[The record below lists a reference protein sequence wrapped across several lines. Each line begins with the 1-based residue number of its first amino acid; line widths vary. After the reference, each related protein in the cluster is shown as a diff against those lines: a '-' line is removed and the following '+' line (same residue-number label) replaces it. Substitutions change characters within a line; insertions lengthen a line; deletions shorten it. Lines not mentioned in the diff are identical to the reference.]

1 MSNKYSDMFI
11 KKEIINKLFFE
22 IGVYL
27 IKNIINLALPIH
39 YYMYSMFIGK
49 LKALLFRWG
58 ET

>member
-27 IKNIINLALPIH
+27 IKNIINCRRQLI
-39 YYMYSMFIGK
+39 II
-49 LKALLFRWG
+49 
-58 ET
+58 